1 VSKYVKFILNIII
14 PLAIGGIVYYITSPD
29 VIFVQRLDD
38 ILGVVRD
45 SEETMHSGEIFR
57 TFLRNYF
64 LDMLWAHSLTF
75 CIYILVDNNT
85 ESVYKT
91 MTIAFTF
98 SLAMELLQLT
108 NTVKGTFD
116 VADILVEFIAIVI
129 AVFIIKY
136 KRFTLRRNEDYEK

>member
-64 LDMLWAHSLTF
+64 LDMLWAYSLTF

-85 ESVYKT
+85 ESVYRT